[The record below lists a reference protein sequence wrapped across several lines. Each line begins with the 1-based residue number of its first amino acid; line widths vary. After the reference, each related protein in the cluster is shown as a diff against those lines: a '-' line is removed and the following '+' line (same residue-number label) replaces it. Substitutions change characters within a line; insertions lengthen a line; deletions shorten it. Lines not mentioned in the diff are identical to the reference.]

1 MTEKAKSVSL
11 VAVGDVAINRDDP
24 QSALAL
30 ARPIFETA
38 DVTFANCESTYARNW
53 SANPAARGVVRS
65 DPEQLGGLSWAGV
78 DVVSFANN
86 HHLDAGYEG
95 FFETLEHL
103 AGHDIA
109 VCGAGKDL
117 AAARTPAIVERGG
130 VKIAFL
136 AYSSILWPG
145 YEAGQGKAGCAPIF
159 VDTHYEMEEP
169 EQPGCDAKVTTRV
182 RAGTLTMLREDVATA
197 RREADVVVVSA
208 HWGIHFKPVVLAD
221 YESEFGRAAI
231 DAGADLVLGTHQ
243 HILKAVEVYRG
254 KVIFHGTGNFVM
266 DVDLAPYRDSA
277 GVKKMREHF
286 GEFGLQYYPDYPIY
300 PFHPDAR
307 NTVIVRAEIEDGRVG
322 KVSMVPCLIN
332 GDGQPEPLDGDDPRF
347 KTVCDYQIDVT
358 RKAGFD
364 TGLLVR
370 NGELVVDLA

>member
-1 MTEKAKSVSL
+1 MSKNLQL
-11 VAVGDVAINRDDP
+11 VAVGDVAINRSDP
-24 QSALAL
+24 RSALAL
-30 ARPIFETA
+30 ARPIFEAA
-38 DVTFANCESTYARNW
+38 DVTFANCESTYAKNW

-65 DPEQLGGLSWAGV
+65 EPEQLEGVAWAGV

-103 AGHDIA
+103 AEHEIA

-117 AAARTPAIVERGG
+117 AAARAPAVVERDG
-130 VKIAFL
+130 VRVAFL

-145 YEAGQGKAGCAPIF
+145 YEAGPGKAGCAPIF

-169 EQPGCDAKVTTRV
+169 EQPGCDAKVTSRV
-182 RAGTLTMLREDVATA
+182 RAGTLTMLREDVAAA
-197 RREADVVVVSA
+197 REVADVVVVSA
-208 HWGIHFKPVVLAD
+208 HWGIHFTPVKLAD

-254 KVIFHGTGNFVM
+254 RVIFHGTGNFVM
-266 DVDLAPYRDSA
+266 DVDLAPYKDSA

-286 GEFGLQYYPDYPIY
+286 GDFGLQHYPDYPLY

-307 NTVIVRAEIEDGRVG
+307 NTVIVRAEIGADGIG
-322 KVSMVPCLIN
+322 TVSMVPCLVN
-332 GDGQPEPLDGDDPRF
+332 GDGQPEPLEAGDPRF
-347 KTVCDYQIDVT
+347 ATVCDYQIEVT
-358 RKAGFD
+358 RQAGFD
-364 TGLLVR
+364 TALEVR
-370 NGELVVDLA
+370 DGELVVGVD